1 MGLIVL
7 QVTFQ
12 EVALYFSR
20 GEWER
25 LSEEQKELYR
35 EVMLDNY
42 QLVLSLCRPE
52 IISRIV
58 LGQEPCIGS
67 RSSSAEGGPAN
78 DRLLPTGPASELS
91 QEKRQRRYPRVNPLR
106 WLQRGGKRRKKWRH
120 RRSRGTSAES
130 NNGSTLPPRNPSPSG
145 TYSEQSREVQRPVE
159 AIKQCISAAQPSAPG
174 PGMTSG
180 LYTGLCMRKEV
191 QAGQEK
197 AETSTP
203 GTHGSGGLSAGAE
216 TDVTLFSEGQGLCSG
231 SVPLAQIR
239 EEGSV
244 TADGAE
250 CSMGPKDKGVG
261 RWRHEGNS
269 TQETSFPNVTLR
281 ESEEERDNVD
291 RPLMVEPTD
300 KADGED
306 GLTPRTYKH
315 RPWCHKHREHKVDKT
330 VKNRLSSCREKRVT
344 FNEVVTMVIFEACG
358 GNVSVRPSGRRSR
371 SPPIRTLEQWT
382 PITQSQPRASV
393 GAAQTQRSSQSWGD
407 HPAAA
412 VGGDEHQEAETRS
425 QETKRE
431 NIERE
436 ERECLAPDSRECN
449 SNCCGL
455 TLSNGTQTAQHHYAH
470 HDVPPGSAGANENSH
485 DGNDTC
491 VSEQRQPSEASG
503 PGQKTETQRHF
514 GVSSEVQSGHMIS
527 QTVCPMRNNEVSQNP
542 GSARNIAEHV
552 EPWAPP
558 GKCPVSSSNDFRLDL
573 SSSSGKISPVE
584 GQQMEARSTDQC
596 FLDST
601 SKQNGAVPNPDQCIK
616 AGEEYGVGYKHAAQ
630 LSEHVTH
637 QKEFQEATC
646 ASPVKKTRCSSER
659 EPYMCKVC
667 GKVFT
672 RHSTLMHHHS
682 IHTGEKPFVCQQC
695 GKCFR
700 DANNLKV
707 HTRSHTKEKPYTC
720 LECGKRFGQTSSLAV
735 HQRTHTDERPFHCT
749 DCGKSFTDRS
759 TLLQHQ
765 RIHTGEKPFSCSF
778 CGKRFTQQ
786 AHIGRHEK
794 IHTGERPFGCT
805 VCGKRF
811 IDRSKL
817 IKHERIHTRVK
828 VCFGGSSEEE
838 ELIPRDITKARS
850 QLVKPENLATEQPIR
865 AEAVLGLWGTD
876 IEGTNTVEMGL
887 ISNGSRKPPNKL
899 QLETHRKSH
908 SGAKPYVC
916 KDCGKVFNW
925 ASKLAEHQVTHS
937 GKRPFPCTECWRR
950 FTRKEHLLR
959 HRKVHT
965 GEKPFTCPECGK
977 SFSRKEHLVRHREA
991 KAAVGGGHSNGTGSV
1006 PDISIIKLEVTSD
1019 IEGEEPPRSAEELR
1033 DSPTTAP
1040 DTPVG
1045 AQSGILTAGVK
1056 REPEEDLLSLEPNLP
1071 PVPAPGPTLLH
1082 HEISGTQCL
1091 SYYIEQ
1097 RPLEAPPSRMR
1108 RSSLGRK
1115 MYICMQCGRV
1125 TPNKSNY
1132 LRHLRTH
1139 TGEKPYT
1146 CPECGRSYIQSSQ
1159 LALHIQIHMGEK
1171 PYTCPECGKTFSH
1184 SSQLCTHRKSHTGE
1198 KPYTCPECG
1207 KTFSHSSQLCTHR
1220 KSHTG
1225 EKPYTCPECGKT
1237 FSHSSQLCTHRKSHT
1252 GEKPYTCPECGK
1264 TFSHSSQLCTH
1275 RKSHTGEKPYTCP
1288 ECGKTFSHS
1297 SQLCTHRKSHTGE
1310 KPYTCPE
1317 CGKTFSRSSQ
1327 LCTHRKS
1334 HTGEKPYTCPE
1345 CGKTFSRS
1353 SQLCTHRKS
1362 HTGEKPYTCPEC
1374 GKTFSRSSQLCTH
1387 RKSHTGE
1394 KPFSCRECGKR
1405 FGRYSQ
1411 ALIHLRS
1418 HTGEKPYA
1426 CPQCAKA
1433 FGDKKHL
1440 TRHQMSHSGER
1451 PFPCPRCG
1459 KSFRRKEHLSRHQ
1472 KMRGPHCFLNPTK
1485 GRQKREWTWHL
1496 HAKPKA
1502 PGPVV
1507 GNEVA
1512 PLYLGGENLRDPLGA
1527 PQINPLQLLPPH
1539 SVGTSRQGRSA
1550 GVKAL
1555 GRGHKQKKCP
1565 FLCPACGKGFSSK
1578 SNYQR
1583 HYRTHTGEKPFIC
1596 PQCGKGFAQSSQLG
1610 THLRIHTGEKP
1621 YCCADC
1627 AKRFRQNSQLVT
1639 HRRTHTGEKPYTCP
1653 ECGRSFTRYAHFATH
1668 QRSHKGGTLY
1678 PCTECGKSFTRS
1690 SWLGKHQRSH
1700 SGERPYGCSECPKR
1714 FNQKELLVRHQRS
1727 HTGERPYPCPNC
1739 AKGFSRK
1746 EHLLRHQRLG
1756 GRCSHNAQA

>member
-1 MGLIVL
+1 MSQVGK
-7 QVTFQ
+7 VTFQ

-828 VCFGGSSEEE
+828 V
-838 ELIPRDITKARS
+838 
-850 QLVKPENLATEQPIR
+850 
-865 AEAVLGLWGTD
+865 
-876 IEGTNTVEMGL
+876 
-887 ISNGSRKPPNKL
+887 
-899 QLETHRKSH
+899 
-908 SGAKPYVC
+908 
-916 KDCGKVFNW
+916 
-925 ASKLAEHQVTHS
+925 
-937 GKRPFPCTECWRR
+937 
-950 FTRKEHLLR
+950 
-959 HRKVHT
+959 
-965 GEKPFTCPECGK
+965 
-977 SFSRKEHLVRHREA
+977 
-991 KAAVGGGHSNGTGSV
+991 
-1006 PDISIIKLEVTSD
+1006 
-1019 IEGEEPPRSAEELR
+1019 
-1033 DSPTTAP
+1033 
-1040 DTPVG
+1040 
-1045 AQSGILTAGVK
+1045 
-1056 REPEEDLLSLEPNLP
+1056 
-1071 PVPAPGPTLLH
+1071 
-1082 HEISGTQCL
+1082 
-1091 SYYIEQ
+1091 
-1097 RPLEAPPSRMR
+1097 
-1108 RSSLGRK
+1108 
-1115 MYICMQCGRV
+1115 
-1125 TPNKSNY
+1125 
-1132 LRHLRTH
+1132 
-1139 TGEKPYT
+1139 
-1146 CPECGRSYIQSSQ
+1146 
-1159 LALHIQIHMGEK
+1159 
-1171 PYTCPECGKTFSH
+1171 
-1184 SSQLCTHRKSHTGE
+1184 
-1198 KPYTCPECG
+1198 
-1207 KTFSHSSQLCTHR
+1207 
-1220 KSHTG
+1220 
-1225 EKPYTCPECGKT
+1225 
-1237 FSHSSQLCTHRKSHT
+1237 
-1252 GEKPYTCPECGK
+1252 
-1264 TFSHSSQLCTH
+1264 
-1275 RKSHTGEKPYTCP
+1275 
-1288 ECGKTFSHS
+1288 
-1297 SQLCTHRKSHTGE
+1297 
-1310 KPYTCPE
+1310 
-1317 CGKTFSRSSQ
+1317 
-1327 LCTHRKS
+1327 
-1334 HTGEKPYTCPE
+1334 
-1345 CGKTFSRS
+1345 
-1353 SQLCTHRKS
+1353 
-1362 HTGEKPYTCPEC
+1362 
-1374 GKTFSRSSQLCTH
+1374 
-1387 RKSHTGE
+1387 
-1394 KPFSCRECGKR
+1394 
-1405 FGRYSQ
+1405 
-1411 ALIHLRS
+1411 
-1418 HTGEKPYA
+1418 
-1426 CPQCAKA
+1426 
-1433 FGDKKHL
+1433 
-1440 TRHQMSHSGER
+1440 
-1451 PFPCPRCG
+1451 
-1459 KSFRRKEHLSRHQ
+1459 
-1472 KMRGPHCFLNPTK
+1472 
-1485 GRQKREWTWHL
+1485 
-1496 HAKPKA
+1496 
-1502 PGPVV
+1502 
-1507 GNEVA
+1507 
-1512 PLYLGGENLRDPLGA
+1512 
-1527 PQINPLQLLPPH
+1527 
-1539 SVGTSRQGRSA
+1539 
-1550 GVKAL
+1550 
-1555 GRGHKQKKCP
+1555 
-1565 FLCPACGKGFSSK
+1565 
-1578 SNYQR
+1578 
-1583 HYRTHTGEKPFIC
+1583 
-1596 PQCGKGFAQSSQLG
+1596 
-1610 THLRIHTGEKP
+1610 
-1621 YCCADC
+1621 
-1627 AKRFRQNSQLVT
+1627 
-1639 HRRTHTGEKPYTCP
+1639 
-1653 ECGRSFTRYAHFATH
+1653 
-1668 QRSHKGGTLY
+1668 
-1678 PCTECGKSFTRS
+1678 
-1690 SWLGKHQRSH
+1690 
-1700 SGERPYGCSECPKR
+1700 
-1714 FNQKELLVRHQRS
+1714 
-1727 HTGERPYPCPNC
+1727 
-1739 AKGFSRK
+1739 
-1746 EHLLRHQRLG
+1746 
-1756 GRCSHNAQA
+1756 